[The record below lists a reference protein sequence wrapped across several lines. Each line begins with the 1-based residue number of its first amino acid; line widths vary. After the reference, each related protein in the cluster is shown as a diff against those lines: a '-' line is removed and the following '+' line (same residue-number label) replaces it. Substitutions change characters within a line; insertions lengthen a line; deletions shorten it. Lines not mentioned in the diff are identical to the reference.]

1 MTNFEANYG
10 LILFLGLLAVYC
22 YMLGTFVIEIP
33 MRFVERRRRDSFR
46 KWGMERDLFWPT
58 SLIWSIVMAVGL
70 FTITVFLY
78 WSLPSEIKITDRWAI
93 SSDLK
98 QLIAIFGIYFGVF
111 GRLLTF
117 RNAWDKLKKIEELRE
132 IYHKQFSVSEILSM
146 YESLRNTPPLF
157 WEEYANLPD
166 ENVNKQTNDAYRR
179 RASPYQFSQS
189 SRRERVIVFLA
200 GLAVLIGVIALFVDF
215 V

>member
-1 MTNFEANYG
+1 MINFEANFG
-10 LILFLGLLAVYC
+10 LILFLAFLAVYS
-22 YMLGTFVIEIP
+22 YMLGTFLVEIP
-33 MRFVERRRRDSFR
+33 MRFVERQRRDSFR
-46 KWGMERDLFWPT
+46 KWGMERELFWPT
-58 SLIWSIVMAVGL
+58 SLIWSIVMVVGVV
-70 FTITVFLY
+70 TITVFLY
-78 WSLPSEIKITDRWAI
+78 WSLPSEIQITGNWTI

-98 QLIAIFGIYFGVF
+98 QLIAILGIYFGIF
-111 GRLLTF
+111 GKLHTF
-117 RNAWDKLKKIEELRE
+117 KNTWDKLKKIEELRE
-132 IYHKQFSVSEILSM
+132 IYHKRFSVSEILSM

-166 ENVNKQTNDAYRR
+166 DNVNEQANDAYRR

-200 GLAVLIGVIALFVDF
+200 GLAVLIGVIALV